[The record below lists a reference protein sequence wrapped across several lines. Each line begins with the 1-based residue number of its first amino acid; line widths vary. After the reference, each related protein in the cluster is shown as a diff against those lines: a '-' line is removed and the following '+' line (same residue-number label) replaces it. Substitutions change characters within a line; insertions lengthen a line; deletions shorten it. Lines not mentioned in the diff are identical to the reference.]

1 MGLPPQYKLLWLYL
15 IDECDNAGIWDCNF
29 ALAKFTLGMDV
40 DPDEALRLFDGR
52 VVAIDNGEKW
62 WIRSFI
68 EYQYGKLNPKNL
80 AHSSAIKRLELF
92 GLMDSVQFVDGENVS
107 QNLKGLA
114 RGLQAPKD
122 KDKDKDKEG
131 GVGETRSPYPERSL
145 VQEQIRA
152 ANAASPQAVADMRNQ
167 FLADSNQQLLL
178 HKLLAARGGHNERL
192 SREALDTWMDVFIT
206 TLETDGKPLPSNYG
220 DFSNHFRNWMK
231 FNYRTTVSRFQAKE
245 EPLEP
250 HVARYLARKNNG
262 QA

>member
-1 MGLPPQYKLLWLYL
+1 
-15 IDECDNAGIWDCNF
+15 
-29 ALAKFTLGMDV
+29 
-40 DPDEALRLFDGR
+40 
-52 VVAIDNGEKW
+52 
-62 WIRSFI
+62 
-68 EYQYGKLNPKNL
+68 
-80 AHSSAIKRLELF
+80 
-92 GLMDSVQFVDGENVS
+92 
-107 QNLKGLA
+107 
-114 RGLQAPKD
+114 
-122 KDKDKDKEG
+122 
-131 GVGETRSPYPERSL
+131 L

-192 SREALDTWMDVFIT
+192 SREDLDTWLDVFIT

-231 FNYRTTVSRFQAKE
+231 FNYRTTVNRFQAKE